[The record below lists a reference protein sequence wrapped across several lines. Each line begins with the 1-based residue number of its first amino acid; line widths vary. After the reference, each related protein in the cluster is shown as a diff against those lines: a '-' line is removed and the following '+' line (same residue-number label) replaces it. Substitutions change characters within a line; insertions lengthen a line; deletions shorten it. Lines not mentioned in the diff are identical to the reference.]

1 MHLGLAHP
9 HHHHHYH
16 HYHYL
21 ILNAHQHQNIIQ
33 LSKSSYHY
41 NHFRFLVALSPVKA
55 QTVWSLVTL
64 EMCQLVLTR
73 FSHNHLHHHYCH
85 GRHYLLLCHHNHNH
99 HPHHQP
105 ELSEIEEAR
114 CEAAATLVAG
124 GFNRFN
130 CLRKEN
136 ESKTSVPPTPPP
148 YPHPTH
154 PCNVSRHNFW
164 QQIADWGGPLV
175 SLLA

>member
-1 MHLGLAHP
+1 MHLGLPHP

-73 FSHNHLHHHYCH
+73 FSQNHLHHHYCH

-105 ELSEIEEAR
+105 ELSEIEGAK

-124 GFNRFN
+124 GYNRFSFL
-130 CLRKEN
+130 LREIN
-136 ESKTSVPPTPPP
+136 LMNLS
-148 YPHPTH
+148 PHQS
-154 PCNVSRHNFW
+154 CW
-164 QQIADWGGPLV
+164 QKIADLGCPP
-175 SLLA
+175 